1 MPSWNW
7 TAIAVA
13 EDGATV
19 GVVTEGQSLTEGR
32 TLSCWAFG
40 AEAGVF
46 RSPHS
51 GPTDVAALAVTSGL
65 HAVGV
70 AFDAA
75 NPANPQYAV
84 LMRATETLRLDDI
97 ADGRFVFADAIDR
110 FFKLGNNLNQRDT
123 IAVRKTV
130 SGLLKLLFPHG
141 AFEKDDVRQCLEYAL
156 ETRRRVK
163 EQLKKIGGMEFYDVH
178 FSYIDQDTHEERFIS
193 VPEQGGGH
201 LIPDGPM
208 KPGVLH
214 TIGVGSGGHLGLY
227 RLETQTTAGNGKFA
241 VSGISSSSAAREALK
256 IGFDYFKANVSR
268 ISGSSKAGDHDYH
281 VHEGVLPV

>member
-97 ADGRFVFADAIDR
+97 ADGRFVFAAAIDR
-110 FFKLGNNLNQRDT
+110 TRSILAAR
-123 IAVRKTV
+123 VR
-130 SGLLKLLFPHG
+130 
-141 AFEKDDVRQCLEYAL
+141 ED
-156 ETRRRVK
+156 
-163 EQLKKIGGMEFYDVH
+163 GGMQLCRLNCGAVDPT
-178 FSYIDQDTHEERFIS
+178 IDGKTDTHDIAPFFES
-193 VPEQGGGH
+193 LVAANPKADVN
-201 LIPDGPM
+201 LDGE
-208 KPGVLH
+208 LD
-214 TIGVGSGGHLGLY
+214 
-227 RLETQTTAGNGKFA
+227 
-241 VSGISSSSAAREALK
+241 GIDLQMFLEALATDNAHEVV
-256 IGFDYFKANVSR
+256 GR
-268 ISGSSKAGDHDYH
+268 AGASTDT
-281 VHEGVLPV
+281 VR